1 MFPSF
6 ERASEPHSMRNVQVM
21 PETWHT
27 VGPSNVGLGVLSL
40 VRDECEESPRDC
52 NMFVI
57 AAVLLS
63 VEPPNR

>member
-1 MFPSF
+1 
-6 ERASEPHSMRNVQVM
+6 MRNVQVM